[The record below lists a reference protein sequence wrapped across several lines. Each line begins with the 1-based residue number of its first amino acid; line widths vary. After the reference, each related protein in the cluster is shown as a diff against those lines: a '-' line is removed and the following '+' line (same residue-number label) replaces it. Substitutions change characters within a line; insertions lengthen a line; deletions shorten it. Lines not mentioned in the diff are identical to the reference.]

1 MLYLLDANVLIDA
14 QRDYYPIDRV
24 PQFWEWLVNV
34 SDHGQVKIPIEIFEE
49 VKDGKD
55 ALADWMRES
64 NNKNALMLDEDVDV
78 NLLQRTI
85 NEGYAPDLTDVESIK
100 IGRDPFLIAYA
111 LAAPD
116 QRVIV
121 TTENSKPKQQRAN
134 RHLPD
139 VCQTMGIKCINS
151 FELLRRLDFR
161 TSWNKPN

>member
-14 QRDYYPIDRV
+14 QRDYYPIHRV

-34 SDHGQVKIPIEIFEE
+34 SDQGHVKMPIEIFEE

-55 ALADWMRES
+55 DLAEWMKES
-64 NNKNALMLDEDVDV
+64 NNKNALLLDEDVNEKFV
-78 NLLQRTI
+78 QKI
-85 NEGYAPDLTDVESIK
+85 ISEGYANDLKDDEIIK

-111 LAAPD
+111 LVAPN

-121 TTENSKPKQQRAN
+121 TTEYSKPKQQRAN

-139 VCQTMGIKCINS
+139 VCQTMGVNCINS
-151 FELLRRLDFR
+151 FEFLRRLDFK
-161 TSWNKPN
+161 TTWNK